1 MKQVVSIGCTMVL
14 LLVGVSKALA
24 HGGGGDAMGDWD
36 KADQCSQQKGHYLV
50 HLTTYQQKNTAS
62 AIRTLQEVG
71 SVQFK
76 EEFQS
81 YCGGVPK
88 TGKRSEE
95 HTSELQSPL
104 NL

>member
-1 MKQVVSIGCTMVL
+1 MKRLMSLCGAIL
-14 LLVGVSKALA
+14 LLAFGASQALA
-24 HGGGGDAMGDWD
+24 HGGGSDAMGDWD

-71 SVQFK
+71 SVQFR